1 MDALLGIL
9 LVTLIGGAFW
19 QQRRQSEVAAMHIS
33 RRLKQLDLQMVSLSR
48 GRWKFEK
55 RSGRMRFVTCYH
67 FEFSADGL
75 DLYQGEAVMAGFS
88 LIDFNLPPHRM
99 PEQF

>member
-19 QQRRQSEVAAMHIS
+19 QQRRQSEIAATQIS
-33 RRLKQLDLQMVSLSR
+33 RRLKQLELQLVSVSR
-48 GRWKFEK
+48 GHWKLQ
-55 RSGRMRFVTCYH
+55 RSNGRLRFVTCYH

-88 LIDFNLPPHRM
+88 LVGFNLPPHRM
-99 PEQF
+99 PQQF